1 MIFWLKL
8 LLNEREVTLPLPT
21 DTAPYYHWKDVRNYW
36 QKIVNAIELPAVDSN
51 TTD

>member
-1 MIFWLKL
+1 MIFVKL
-8 LLNEREVTLPLPT
+8 LLNEHEVTLPLPT

-36 QKIVNAIELPAVDSN
+36 QKIVDAIELPAVDSN